1 MNDQRPFIIALAGGS
16 GCGKTTLAR
25 IIEQK
30 FGEDQ
35 VEVIGQDHYYHDW
48 ELLKHRDDLNF
59 DHPDSLDFLL
69 LKNHLS
75 ALRNGESIEIPLYDF
90 CTNSRL
96 ESREKKYAKSIVVV
110 DGTMILGIDQLR
122 DLFDYKVFIDI
133 PEEVRFSRRLGRDV
147 TERGRT
153 EESVRQQFFNQVAP
167 MHKLFVDSSREYAD
181 FNIYLDTL
189 ESQFKELLLLLEA
202 EIFWSKR
209 SSAQNT
215 FSSL

>member
-1 MNDQRPFIIALAGGS
+1 MTRSKPYILALAGGS

-48 ELLKHRDDLNF
+48 ELLKDREDINF
-59 DHPDSLDFLL
+59 DHPDSLDFDL
-69 LKNHLS
+69 LKNHLL
-75 ALRNGESIEIPLYDF
+75 ALKSGSSIDIPLYDF

-96 ESREKKYAKSIVVV
+96 SEKESKQAKSIVVV
-110 DGTMILGIDQLR
+110 DGTMILGIEKLR
-122 DLFDYKVFIDI
+122 NLFDYKVFIDI

-147 TERGRT
+147 LERGRT
-153 EESVRQQFFNQVAP
+153 EESVRHQFFNQVAP
-167 MHKLFVDSSREYAD
+167 MHKLFVDSSKEFAD

-189 ESQFKELLLLLEA
+189 EPQFKELLSLLES

-209 SSAQNT
+209 SAAQDT
-215 FSSL
+215 FSTL